1 MKTKTNDVWVT
12 TTEEF
17 ILNYAALPKEFEDWR
32 YYRIEYYGDGPYA
45 IKECS
50 FFAPPWFDRD
60 TFEKLFVRP
69 KKWNE
74 IPNRWMHR
82 NAQSVKVQAFTVVK
96 SAPASRVKIPTS
108 RRN

>member
-1 MKTKTNDVWVT
+1 MDTKTNRDLWVT

-60 TFEKLFVRP
+60 TFEKLFERP

-74 IPNRWMHR
+74 IPNR
-82 NAQSVKVQAFTVVK
+82 
-96 SAPASRVKIPTS
+96 
-108 RRN
+108 

>member
-1 MKTKTNDVWVT
+1 MTIIHYKISGRESRKHHFSLLFAIKMCTGGHNMKTKTNDVWVT

-60 TFEKLFVRP
+60 TFEKLFERP

-74 IPNRWMHR
+74 IPNR
-82 NAQSVKVQAFTVVK
+82 
-96 SAPASRVKIPTS
+96 
-108 RRN
+108 